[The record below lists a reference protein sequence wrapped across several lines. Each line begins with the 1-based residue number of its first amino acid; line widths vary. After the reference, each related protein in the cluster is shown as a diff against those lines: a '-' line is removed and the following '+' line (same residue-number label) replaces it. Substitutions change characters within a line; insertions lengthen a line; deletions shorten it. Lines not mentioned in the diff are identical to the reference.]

1 MENIIAVFNNRNQAM
16 RFSSN
21 LKKLGIPSKVINTPR
36 DLSVSCGISVVFN
49 SRYLGQC
56 KLIMGR
62 YGFRDIKLYL
72 TSGDIFRKYHQ
83 IY

>member
-1 MENIIAVFNNRNQAM
+1 MENIVAVFNNRNQAM

-36 DLSVSCGISVVFN
+36 ELSVSCGVSVVFS
-49 SRYLGQC
+49 SRFLGQC
-56 KLIMGR
+56 KLIIGR
-62 YGFRDIKLYL
+62 YGFNNIKLYI
-72 TSGDIFRKYHQ
+72 TTGDMFRKYHQ